1 MALFRFPIVIAT
13 AIMLMLAP
21 AVRAADVGASD
32 PAVRQIENFYTALIE
47 TMKQG
52 AELGLQGRFNQLTP
66 AAHETFDLPGMT
78 QIAVGPSWQMFSDME
93 RMAVIDAFERLTIAN
108 YAKHFAKF
116 SGQKFIVDPMVKM
129 RNNDKIVESKLVS
142 GSSTVPFNYRMRLVD
157 GKWKVVDVFLNGY
170 VSQLAV
176 RRADFASTIAG
187 SGAPGLIK
195 KINELVDK
203 EMAGA

>member
-1 MALFRFPIVIAT
+1 MAWFRFPLAIA
-13 AIMLMLAP
+13 ILLMLAP
-21 AVRAADVGASD
+21 AVRAADAAASD
-32 PAVRQIENFYTALIE
+32 PAPQQIEGFYAVLLD

-52 AELGLQGRFNQLTP
+52 PELGLQGRFRQLTSITG
-66 AAHETFDLPGMT
+66 ETFDLPGMT
-78 QIAVGPSWQMFSDME
+78 QIAVGPSWQNFSEMD

-116 SGQKFIVDPMVKM
+116 TGQRFTVDPMVKM
-129 RNNDKIVESKLVS
+129 RNADKIVESKLLS
-142 GSSTVPFNYRMRLVD
+142 GSSTIPFNYRMRMVG

-176 RRADFASTIAG
+176 RRADFASTVAS

-203 EMAGA
+203 EMAGG

>member
-1 MALFRFPIVIAT
+1 MVG
-13 AIMLMLAP
+13 
-21 AVRAADVGASD
+21 AADTAAVD
-32 PAVRQIENFYTALIE
+32 PAAQQIESFYVVLID

-52 AELGLQGRFNQLTP
+52 PELGLQGRFRQLTST
-66 AAHETFDLPGMT
+66 AQETFDLPGMT
-78 QIAVGPSWQMFSDME
+78 QITVGPAWQMISDPD
-93 RMAVIDAFERLTIAN
+93 RKAIIDAFERLTIAN

-116 SGQKFIVDPMVKM
+116 TGQKFTVDPAVKM
-129 RNNDKIVESKLVS
+129 RANDKIVESKLLS

-176 RRADFASTIAG
+176 RRADFASTVAS

-195 KINELVDK
+195 KINQLVDK
-203 EMAGA
+203 EMASG

>member
-1 MALFRFPIVIAT
+1 
-13 AIMLMLAP
+13 MLAP
-21 AVRAADVGASD
+21 AARAAAEASD
-32 PAVRQIENFYTALIE
+32 PAARQIENFYAVLID

-52 AELGLQGRFNQLTP
+52 PELGVQGRFRQLTSIT
-66 AAHETFDLPGMT
+66 HETFDLPGMT
-78 QIAVGPSWQMFSDME
+78 QIAVGPSWGMLSETD

-116 SGQKFIVDPMVKM
+116 TGQKFTVDPTVKM
-129 RNNDKIVESKLVS
+129 RNDDKIVESKLIS

-176 RRADFASTIAG
+176 RRADFAPTVAS

-195 KINELVDK
+195 KINELVDR
-203 EMAGA
+203 EMAGG